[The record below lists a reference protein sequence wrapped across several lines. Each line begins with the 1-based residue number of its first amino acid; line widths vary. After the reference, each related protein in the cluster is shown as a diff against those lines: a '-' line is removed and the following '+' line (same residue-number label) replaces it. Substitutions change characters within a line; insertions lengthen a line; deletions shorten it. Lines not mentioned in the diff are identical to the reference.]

1 MKKRT
6 KWAIVTLMAIL
17 LPFCGLFT
25 EAVHAASVNLHF
37 GSEQYEHR
45 YDESFLIGVYIEAD
59 ENIGNYEVV
68 LSYDENYITYVSGAE
83 AGGEGTVILRGNLNG
98 DYKKYL
104 ISFRAIAGGE
114 TNIEVA
120 SANIN
125 TSNSERINVSV
136 LPSAPINLT
145 HNPEAL
151 LSSIKINGVEL
162 EEFDSN
168 VFNYDIKIP
177 YTEQLDIDAIGR
189 NGVTTEVLSDN
200 LSVGNNMVY
209 IEAEGSGSSRN
220 IYKLNVIMEEENVTE
235 EKLPDS
241 TNYEVA
247 SDEKADFS
255 ENSMNENGAVQ
266 IEDGPID
273 DGDFLLSLF
282 NGKIRLNILQIL
294 IILLIISLALLV
306 VLLILSFYTEK
317 KKRKRRKR
325 KKGRKRRKST
335 RSGSG
340 KTSVPNI
347 QEIKPRNKPV
357 DISLKD
363 RSLEERPL
371 EEDEDFKLYGIE
383 FICDDFDDD
392 FDDEYEEPVIAIDD
406 VSMLFRVATQNV
418 SGLKEFIIQKL
429 KGKITYREFY
439 ALNHVSIDIYK
450 GEVVGIIGTN
460 GSGKSTLL
468 KIVSGALKPT
478 GGKVIVD
485 KSKVQL
491 LTLGT
496 GFDMELTAKENVYLN
511 GAIIGYSKEFID
523 SVYDDIVAFAE
534 LEDFMEEKVK
544 NFSSGMV
551 SRLGFAIA
559 TIGDAPEILILD
571 EVLSVGDEFFRK
583 KSLARVKEMIHGGST
598 VLLVSHSMQTILDNC
613 SRVAW
618 IEKGVLKMYGE
629 PNKVC
634 KAYQD
639 MGNTET

>member
-1 MKKRT
+1 MKKRI
-6 KWAIVTLMAIL
+6 KWALVTLMAIL
-17 LPFCGLFT
+17 LPLCGLLT
-25 EAVHAASVNLHF
+25 EEVHAATVNLHF

-45 YDESFLIGVYIEAD
+45 HDESFLIGVYIEAD

-83 AGGEGTVILRGNLNG
+83 ASGNGTVTLRGNLNG
-98 DYKKYL
+98 AYKKYL

-120 SANIN
+120 SANI
-125 TSNSERINVSV
+125 TSSNSERINISI

-145 HNPEAL
+145 HNPGAL
-151 LSSIKINGVEL
+151 LSSIKVAGVEL

-168 VFNYDIKIP
+168 VFNYEIEIP
-177 YTEQLDIDAIGR
+177 YTEEPLDIDAIGR
-189 NGVTTEVLSDN
+189 NGVTTEILSDT
-200 LSVGNNMVY
+200 LSVGNNTVY

-220 IYKLNVIMEEENVTE
+220 IYKLNIFMDEKIGTE
-235 EKLPDS
+235 QNLADDTS
-241 TNYEVA
+241 GEVA
-247 SDEKADFS
+247 SDEKIDS
-255 ENSMNENGAVQ
+255 NEISINENEATK
-266 IEDGPID
+266 IEDAPID
-273 DGDFLLSLF
+273 DGEFVLSLF
-282 NGKIRLNILQIL
+282 NGNIKLTFLQIL
-294 IILLIISLALLV
+294 IILLIISLGSLV
-306 VLLILSFYTEK
+306 VLIFLSFYIEK
-317 KKRKRRKR
+317 KKRR
-325 KKGRKRRKST
+325 RKRRKKGLKGRKKRKST
-335 RSGSG
+335 KRSSANV
-340 KTSVPNI
+340 TVTNNH
-347 QEIKPRNKPV
+347 EVKPRNKPV
-357 DISLKD
+357 DFSLK
-363 RSLEERPL
+363 ERPL

-383 FICDDFDDD
+383 FIYEDFDDD
-392 FDDEYEEPVIAIDD
+392 LEEEYEEPVIAIDD

-511 GAIIGYSKEFID
+511 GAIIGYSKGFID

-618 IEKGVLKMYGE
+618 IEKGVLKMYGD
-629 PNKVC
+629 PNEVC
-634 KAYQD
+634 KAYQA
-639 MGNTET
+639 MGNKDT

>member
-6 KWAIVTLMAIL
+6 KWAIVTLMAIF

-83 AGGEGTVILRGNLNG
+83 AGGEGTVTLRGNLNG

-120 SANIN
+120 SANI
-125 TSNSERINVSV
+125 TSSNSERINISI

-145 HNPEAL
+145 HNPGAL
-151 LSSIKINGVEL
+151 LSSIKVAGVEL

-177 YTEQLDIDAIGR
+177 YAEQLDIDAIGR
-189 NGVTTEVLSDN
+189 NGVTTNVLSDN

-220 IYKLNVIMEEENVTE
+220 IYKLNVIMEEENVA
-235 EKLPDS
+235 EKELPGS
-241 TNYEVA
+241 TNSEVA
-247 SDEKADFS
+247 SDEKVDFS

-335 RSGSG
+335 RIGSG

-347 QEIKPRNKPV
+347 QEVKPRNKPV
-357 DISLKD
+357 DFSLKD
-363 RSLEERPL
+363 SSLEERPL
-371 EEDEDFKLYGIE
+371 EEDEDFKPYGIE
-383 FICDDFDDD
+383 FICVDFDDD
-392 FDDEYEEPVIAIDD
+392 LDDEYEEPVIAIDD

-618 IEKGVLKMYGE
+618 IEKGVLKMYGD
-629 PNKVC
+629 PNEVC
-634 KAYQD
+634 KAYQA
-639 MGNTET
+639 MGNKET

>member
-6 KWAIVTLMAIL
+6 KWSIVTLMAIFIS
-17 LPFCGLFT
+17 FCGLFT

-83 AGGEGTVILRGNLNG
+83 AGGEGTVTLRGNLNG

-114 TNIEVA
+114 TNIVVA

-177 YTEQLDIDAIGR
+177 YAEQLDIDAIGR
-189 NGVTTEVLSDN
+189 NGVTTNVLSDN

-220 IYKLNVIMEEENVTE
+220 IYKLNVIMEEENVAE
-235 EKLPDS
+235 EELPGS
-241 TNYEVA
+241 TNSEVA
-247 SDEKADFS
+247 SDEKVDFS

-294 IILLIISLALLV
+294 IILLIILLALLV
-306 VLLILSFYTEK
+306 VLLILSFYIEN

-325 KKGRKRRKST
+325 RKST
-335 RSGSG
+335 RIGSG

-347 QEIKPRNKPV
+347 QEVKPRNKPV
-357 DISLKD
+357 DFSLKD
-363 RSLEERPL
+363 SSLEERPL
-371 EEDEDFKLYGIE
+371 EEDEDFKLHGIE
-383 FICDDFDDD
+383 LICEDFDDD
-392 FDDEYEEPVIAIDD
+392 LDDKYEEPVIAIDD

-485 KSKVQL
+485 M
-491 LTLGT
+491 T
-496 GFDMELTAKENVYLN
+496 
-511 GAIIGYSKEFID
+511 
-523 SVYDDIVAFAE
+523 
-534 LEDFMEEKVK
+534 
-544 NFSSGMV
+544 
-551 SRLGFAIA
+551 
-559 TIGDAPEILILD
+559 
-571 EVLSVGDEFFRK
+571 
-583 KSLARVKEMIHGGST
+583 
-598 VLLVSHSMQTILDNC
+598 
-613 SRVAW
+613 
-618 IEKGVLKMYGE
+618 
-629 PNKVC
+629 
-634 KAYQD
+634 
-639 MGNTET
+639 

>member
-1 MKKRT
+1 MKKRI
-6 KWAIVTLMAIL
+6 KWALVTLMAIL
-17 LPFCGLFT
+17 LPLCGLLT
-25 EAVHAASVNLHF
+25 EEVHAATVNLHF

-83 AGGEGTVILRGNLNG
+83 ASGNGTVTLRGNLNG
-98 DYKKYL
+98 AYKKYL
-104 ISFRAIAGGE
+104 ISFRAIAGGA

-120 SANIN
+120 SANI
-125 TSNSERINVSV
+125 TSSNSERINISI

-145 HNPEAL
+145 HNPGAL
-151 LSSIKINGVEL
+151 LSSIKVAGVEL

-168 VFNYDIKIP
+168 VFNYEIKIP
-177 YTEQLDIDAIGR
+177 YTEEPLDIDAIGR
-189 NGVTTEVLSDN
+189 NGVTTEILSDT
-200 LSVGNNMVY
+200 LSVGNNTVY

-220 IYKLNVIMEEENVTE
+220 IYKLNIFMDEKIGTE
-235 EKLPDS
+235 QNLADDTS
-241 TNYEVA
+241 GEVA
-247 SDEKADFS
+247 SDEKIDS
-255 ENSMNENGAVQ
+255 NETSINENEATK
-266 IEDGPID
+266 IEDAPID
-273 DGDFLLSLF
+273 DGEFVLSLF
-282 NGKIRLNILQIL
+282 NGNIKLTFLQIL
-294 IILLIISLALLV
+294 IILLIISLGSLV
-306 VLLILSFYTEK
+306 VLIFLSFYIEK
-317 KKRKRRKR
+317 KKRR
-325 KKGRKRRKST
+325 RKRRKKGLKGRKKRKST
-335 RSGSG
+335 KRSSANV
-340 KTSVPNI
+340 TVTNNH
-347 QEIKPRNKPV
+347 EVKPRNKPV
-357 DISLKD
+357 DFSLK
-363 RSLEERPL
+363 ERPL

-383 FICDDFDDD
+383 FIYEDFDDD
-392 FDDEYEEPVIAIDD
+392 LEEEYEEPVIAIDD

-468 KIVSGALKPT
+468 KIISGALKPT

-485 KSKVQL
+485 KSKIQL

-618 IEKGVLKMYGE
+618 IEKGVLKMYGD
-629 PNKVC
+629 PNEVC
-634 KAYQD
+634 KAYQA
-639 MGNTET
+639 MGNKET